1 MRRTLAVLA
10 VAALVIGGG
19 AAAYAV
25 TVGGDA
31 PGARAQAKSCV
42 TKARTDHPGD
52 PAATRAAVADC
63 LSVAGITRLGVGP
76 VPKAIR
82 QQIKALPADKKA
94 ALVECVKQAHTA
106 NPSDRTAFRDAAKAC
121 LSQAGITIPPP
132 PPEALARRQKAKDC
146 LAQARKDQPGATRAQ
161 LRDAV
166 KQCVK
171 APA

>member
-10 VAALVIGGG
+10 VAILVTGGG

-31 PGARAQAKSCV
+31 PGAKAQVKSCV
-42 TKARTDHPGD
+42 AKARTDHAGD
-52 PAATRAAVADC
+52 PAATRAAVAAC
-63 LSVAGITRLGVGP
+63 LSAAGITRLGVGP

-82 QQIKALPADKKA
+82 QQIQALPADKKA
-94 ALVECVKQAHTA
+94 ALVDCVKQAHAA

-132 PPEALARRQKAKDC
+132 TPEALARRQKAKDC
-146 LAQARKDQPGATRAQ
+146 LVQARKDHADATRAQ

-166 KQCVK
+166 KQCIK
-171 APA
+171 AA